1 MRTPQAPAMGSRE
14 GRCRTPMAE
23 PWPPSPV
30 TDRGAH
36 PALAAASPSTP
47 TSQAWRAASAIGDAR
62 ESAGSRS
69 SALATTPLTFLPAAA
84 TDGPNGHHGQG
95 RFFQRGARSGP
106 WQHRSDGPS
115 RSMWLPWSC
124 LHRVRVAPTAPCG
137 RRKHRRGR
145 GRRWCRRQP
154 PDPTLRPWPPRPTPC
169 PGCRPGRAG
178 GLCWQPPRTSVQPA
192 SRSGSLAAFLTFRRN
207 SCDRLPRGRAAKQ
220 ALATISASH
229 SWASST
235 ATGPARTS
243 TRAPQAAP
251 LCIYAGG
258 PLGRDSVSPVRRR
271 GHQAFTLPLQVA
283 RLALLRTHRSE
294 PAVLDRRR
302 VSTSGGEMRRSSEM
316 ETTVST
322 EMGSGWLGV
331 GSRVV
336 GLRRPACSFTVAL
349 SSCRHEVNS
358 REPALGHE
366 SSAQRGFA
374 CARTT

>member
-1 MRTPQAPAMGSRE
+1 
-14 GRCRTPMAE
+14 
-23 PWPPSPV
+23 
-30 TDRGAH
+30 
-36 PALAAASPSTP
+36 
-47 TSQAWRAASAIGDAR
+47 
-62 ESAGSRS
+62 
-69 SALATTPLTFLPAAA
+69 
-84 TDGPNGHHGQG
+84 
-95 RFFQRGARSGP
+95 
-106 WQHRSDGPS
+106 
-115 RSMWLPWSC
+115 MWLPWSC

-192 SRSGSLAAFLTFRRN
+192 SGSGSLAAFLTFRRN

-349 SSCRHEVNS
+349 SSCRQKSTPES
-358 REPALGHE
+358 RPWAMSLLLSEALHVLGRRDHTGSPAGTGGKPSRRAGERVERILD
-366 SSAQRGFA
+366 SSDALAGVLR
-374 CARTT
+374 RN